1 MKQNIPTACYGW
13 CKNDGKCGVQSKKCP
28 CPDPGAQ
35 ENQQCNEG
43 NEFRIIITLSQ
54 VRARKNMQ
62 ETKNNINIIDKMDE
76 NIFIIGV
83 ILQRSRTWVSSKI
96 DLNLCTVKRL
106 FSYFYTNIFKC
117 KKIEPK
123 FLSFI
128 LQLIICYRFLKFFNN
143 LGRKLYIPKQTVR
156 MAWQ

>member
-13 CKNDGKCGVQSKKCP
+13 CKNDGKCGVQSKKCS
-28 CPDPGAQ
+28 CPDTGAK
-35 ENQQCNEG
+35 ENQQCNKG
-43 NEFRIIITLSQ
+43 NEFRIIITLIQ

-62 ETKNNINIIDKMDE
+62 ETKNNINIIGEIDE

-83 ILQRSRTWVSSKI
+83 ILQWSRTRVSSKI

-117 KKIEPK
+117 KKIDPK

-156 MAWQ
+156 MAWR

>member
-1 MKQNIPTACYGW
+1 M
-13 CKNDGKCGVQSKKCP
+13 
-28 CPDPGAQ
+28 
-35 ENQQCNEG
+35 
-43 NEFRIIITLSQ
+43 
-54 VRARKNMQ
+54 
-62 ETKNNINIIDKMDE
+62 MDE

-83 ILQRSRTWVSSKI
+83 ILQRSRTRVSSKI
-96 DLNLCTVKRL
+96 DLNLCSVKRL

-117 KKIEPK
+117 KQIDPT

-143 LGRKLYIPKQTVR
+143 LGRKLHIPKQTVR

>member
-13 CKNDGKCGVQSKKCP
+13 CKNDGKCGVQSKKCS

-62 ETKNNINIIDKMDE
+62 ETKNNINIIHKMDE
-76 NIFIIGV
+76 
-83 ILQRSRTWVSSKI
+83 K
-96 DLNLCTVKRL
+96 KL

-117 KKIEPK
+117 KK
-123 FLSFI
+123 
-128 LQLIICYRFLKFFNN
+128 
-143 LGRKLYIPKQTVR
+143 
-156 MAWQ
+156 

>member
-1 MKQNIPTACYGW
+1 MKQNISTACYGW

-35 ENQQCNEG
+35 ENQQCNES

-83 ILQRSRTWVSSKI
+83 ILQWSRTRASLRI
-96 DLNLCTVKRL
+96 DLNLCTVKKL
-106 FSYFYTNIFKC
+106 LLYFYTSIFKC
-117 KKIEPK
+117 EEIDPK
-123 FLSFI
+123 FLFFI
-128 LQLIICYRFLKFFNN
+128 LRLITFYRFLKFFNN